1 MRKSLINAAQQNF
14 AALLCVLSAIL
25 FGGLFGCWLR
35 VLDAMAGRTPLTLA
49 VFTAVALIAALCG
62 AAVSIVLLRDSRI
75 VFSGGICFVLLMTAA
90 YQLFL
95 LHAVTGM
102 GASWQQLLLEMSR
115 SYTMFLKLLLKS
127 ALIFVALF
135 SFLAGGLCA
144 QRVGRTRGSSL
155 MLSVA
160 VIVGFFAGCWLFAI
174 AIPSVSGFELP
185 LCLLAALP
193 TALAAAALFSG
204 SALRRTTALT
214 VGIAAALV
222 FFYAARLP
230 LNNILSRG
238 TFGRLVH
245 RDSGFAFADPVEE
258 HIAGKDIIAVY
269 DDRDYHFVCEMN
281 NRPVI
286 FGSRFH
292 TTRVLNGYIPLLIKP
307 ACERV
312 LLVGGEAGLF
322 APFLLRGGVAAPAY
336 CDANPRMVELLM
348 RQDELA
354 GGRTADGN
362 HFEKLVR
369 QSFTGHHDLIVLTPE
384 PLFKRGRARGFS
396 QSLLRRTSAML
407 EPGGVAVLHLDA
419 RALSRTAF
427 AAVLNGM
434 RQEFAHMQVW
444 CTGAF
449 EWMLAGSMHP
459 LTLNV
464 GEMLKLFERDAV
476 FRDFILAGRLTVSD
490 ALACMVCD
498 ETGVDRW
505 LAENQGHISYRQAAW
520 NAPKNVLEGGAALMS
535 PVFFEKVRQLD
546 AGEWLRRG
554 EAEAGVCSALKERVE
569 NNITAR
575 ISAVMA
581 LANVEAA
588 RSEKGL
594 ECARDAAEINPDDAF
609 LVQFQDA
616 LELEGRRRIA
626 IGDYKGAVRCY
637 ENILALD
644 RESAQAHYGLGY
656 CLRANGDLQNAYLHF
671 ARAVVNAPRQ
681 RHYRIELA
689 GVALEIGQYAT
700 ADLQYEK
707 ILEDDP
713 DNLTALL
720 LYAEALLFKG
730 RENRRPE
737 KAIKLARRACDL
749 TQWKNPDIIVALA
762 DTYIEAGRVMEG
774 MGLKRRLKEEGAN
787 FNFNRM

>member
-1 MRKSLINAAQQNF
+1 MRKSLINAAQRNF

-35 VLDAMAGRTPLTLA
+35 ILDAMAGRTPLTLA
-49 VFTAVALIAALCG
+49 VFTAVALTAALCG
-62 AAVSIVLLRDSRI
+62 ATISIVLRRNSRN
-75 VFSGGICFVLLMTAA
+75 VFSVDICFVLLITSA

-95 LHAVTGM
+95 LHAAPGM
-102 GASWQQLLLEMSR
+102 SAGWQQLLLEMSR
-115 SYTMFLKLLLKS
+115 NYTMFLKLLLKS
-127 ALIFVALF
+127 SLIFIALF
-135 SFLAGGLCA
+135 SFLAGGLYA
-144 QRVGRTRGSSL
+144 QRIGRTRGSSL
-155 MLSVA
+155 MIAVA
-160 VIVGFFAGCWLFAI
+160 VITGFFAGCWLFAI
-174 AIPSVSGFELP
+174 AIPSASGFELP

-193 TALAAAALFSG
+193 TALAATALFSSG
-204 SALRRTTALT
+204 TLQKMAALT
-214 VGIAAALV
+214 VSIVAVLV
-222 FFYAARLP
+222 FFYAAQLP
-230 LNNILSRG
+230 LNNILARG
-238 TFGRLVH
+238 TFGRLVY
-245 RDSGFAFADPVEE
+245 RDSGFAFANPSEE
-258 HIAGKDIIAVY
+258 HIAGKDIIAIY
-269 DDRDYHFVCEMN
+269 DDRDYQFVCEMN

-286 FGSRFH
+286 FGNRFH
-292 TTRVLNGYIPLLIKP
+292 TTRVLNGYIPLLIQP
-307 ACERV
+307 ASERV

-322 APFLLRGGVAAPAY
+322 APFLLRGGVATPAY

-348 RQDELA
+348 HRDALA
-354 GGRTADGN
+354 SGKTATEE
-362 HFEKLVR
+362 HFKKLVR
-369 QSFTGHHDLIVLTPE
+369 QSFTGCHDLIVLTPE
-384 PLFKRGRARGFS
+384 PLFKRGCTRGFS
-396 QSLLRRTSAML
+396 QSRLRRIAAML

-419 RALSRTAF
+419 RALARTAF
-427 AAVLNGM
+427 ATILDGM

-444 CTGAF
+444 CTGTY
-449 EWMLAGSMHP
+449 EWMVAGSMYP

-476 FRDFILAGRLTVSD
+476 FRDFILAGQLTMSD

-505 LAENQGHISYRQAAW
+505 LAENPERISYRRAAW
-520 NAPKNVLEGGAALMS
+520 NVPKNVLEGDAALMS

-546 AGEWLRRG
+546 VGEWLHRG
-554 EAEAGVCSALKERVE
+554 EAETEIYSAIKERVE

-581 LANVEAA
+581 LANVEVAH
-588 RSEKGL
+588 SEKGL
-594 ECARDAAEINPDDAF
+594 ECARDAAQINPDDAF

-637 ENILALD
+637 ENILTLN
-644 RESAQAHYGLGY
+644 RESAQAYYGLGY
-656 CLRANGDLQNAYLHF
+656 CLRANGDLQSAYLHF

-689 GVALEIGQYAT
+689 GVALEIGQYST

-713 DNLTALL
+713 NNITALL
-720 LYAEALLFKG
+720 LYAEALLCKG
-730 RENRRPE
+730 RENRRLE
-737 KAIKLARRACDL
+737 KAIELAQRACEL

-762 DTYIEAGRVMEG
+762 DIYIEAGRVMEG

-787 FNFNRM
+787 FDFNRM